1 MQGSKYVPPRATTA
15 TGGRDTMRPRMTE
28 RDNSSKAGPSNA
40 EAMAARPGAP
50 ELSPPELSVTELS
63 VPELSVVVP
72 VHDEAANIA
81 PLIAEIDAALGG
93 RIEFEIVYVD
103 DGSGDASAEELARA
117 RRRHPRLKVL
127 RHRAQCGQ
135 SAALGTGIAAARAE
149 WIATLDGDGQNDP
162 ADILSLVEARDESG
176 DPNLRMIAGVRR
188 KRRDS
193 PLRRLSS
200 RIANAVRRRVLRDAT
215 TDTGCGLKLF
225 RREAY
230 LALPAFD
237 HMHRFLPALIKRGG
251 GAVLEVPVGHRP
263 RRAGASHYGMLNRAW
278 IGLVDMLG
286 VAWLQRRMK
295 NPVVEEMDES

>member
-1 MQGSKYVPPRATTA
+1 MLRWIILWSSGSAVLCQEKENREHSFIRCFR
-15 TGGRDTMRPRMTE
+15 TG
-28 RDNSSKAGPSNA
+28 NNA
-40 EAMAARPGAP
+40 RLRHWKDRLPDSR
-50 ELSPPELSVTELS
+50 LLV
-63 VPELSVVVP
+63 
-72 VHDEAANIA
+72 
-81 PLIAEIDAALGG
+81 
-93 RIEFEIVYVD
+93 
-103 DGSGDASAEELARA
+103 
-117 RRRHPRLKVL
+117 HPRN
-127 RHRAQCGQ
+127 CGQ
-135 SAALGTGIAAARAE
+135 SAALCTGIMAARGE
-149 WIATLDGDGQNDP
+149 LIVTLDGDLQNDP
-162 ADILSLVEARDESG
+162 GDIPKLLQTLGEAGEG
-176 DPNLRMIAGVRR
+176 HWLIAGNRARR
-188 KRRDS
+188 LDS
-193 PLRRLSS
+193 WFRRLSS

-295 NPVVEEMDES
+295 NPVVEEMDEA

>member
-1 MQGSKYVPPRATTA
+1 
-15 TGGRDTMRPRMTE
+15 
-28 RDNSSKAGPSNA
+28 
-40 EAMAARPGAP
+40 MAARPGAP
-50 ELSPPELSVTELS
+50 ELSPPELS

-263 RRAGASHYGMLNRAW
+263 RRAGVSHYGMLNRTW

>member
-1 MQGSKYVPPRATTA
+1 MAVRA
-15 TGGRDTMRPRMTE
+15 
-28 RDNSSKAGPSNA
+28 
-40 EAMAARPGAP
+40 GAP
-50 ELSPPELSVTELS
+50 ELSPPALS

-81 PLIAEIDAALGG
+81 PLIAEIEAALGG
-93 RIEFEIVYVD
+93 RIAFEIVYVD
-103 DGSGDASAEELARA
+103 DGSGDASADELARA

-127 RHRAQCGQ
+127 RHRAQWGQ
-135 SAALGTGIAAARAE
+135 SAALGTGIAAARAD

-162 ADILSLVEARDESG
+162 ADILPLVEARDRSG
-176 DPNLRMIAGVRR
+176 DPNLRMIAGVRG

-193 PLRRLSS
+193 LFRRLSS

-237 HMHRFLPALIKRGG
+237 HMHRFLPALIKRSG

-263 RRAGASHYGMLNRAW
+263 RRAGASHYGMLNRTW

-286 VAWLQRRMK
+286 VAWLQRRVK
-295 NPVVEEMDES
+295 IPVVEEMDEL